1 MASPCCDRHDVGG
14 ATSLDRVVRKMNSPY
29 RHETL
34 FVEECAAYYLIAGR
48 WFAKKGDDSMGFY
61 LGTDVG
67 GTFTDLWVAQSGGRM
82 RVFKSPTTP
91 DVMSGVIHAMHL
103 ATEHFELSF
112 EDFCAQIERF
122 GHGTTV
128 GLNALLTGSAS
139 PTLVVTT
146 QGFGD
151 TLEIGRMRRQTA
163 GLSEMEV
170 CDWLKHNQHPP
181 LVPRERVIEV
191 HERIDANGQILMGL
205 DEAQLRAALQAWRHQ
220 GIEAVAVC
228 TLWATANSAHE
239 LKIEEVVRQELGQ
252 VFVTLSHQI
261 SPVVGEYARMGT
273 TVANAMLGPIA
284 GRYLSALENKLS
296 QAGMRVPILM
306 MTSAG
311 GVLPTSALNDR
322 PAVAIFSGPAA
333 GVMGSIAVGMQR
345 GEKNIL
351 SVDIGGTSFD
361 VGVVVDGQPV
371 MRPSIQLAGA
381 ELSVPSVDV
390 SSIGAGGGSLATV
403 RFGDLSVG
411 PQSAGANP
419 GPVCYG
425 RGGTQPTSTDA
436 DLVLGVLDPNYF
448 IGGRMTLDLAAAR
461 QAIEVHIAH
470 PLSLSVSAA
479 AWGIREVLD
488 NKMADLLRRV
498 TIERGHDP
506 RDFVLYANGGAGPS
520 HAWVLAR
527 ELGLTRFVVPA
538 AATTQS
544 AFGTANSD
552 LGFTVTRPVYVRLKA
567 GVMAS
572 EKELESLSQAHADV
586 LTQAGAALVR
596 ADALDIRFDTAVAV
610 RYRGQS
616 HHLDVPLHDGEG
628 HFKADQLQATL
639 TRFEGMYEVLFG
651 RGAGSAQ
658 AGFEILSIR
667 VIGRGRLPV
676 PSLVG
681 EGEAMV
687 QVGTREVVFDD
698 PQQPVLTNIYRT
710 TWARPGD
717 LVHGPCIIEYP
728 GQSVVVPPGAR
739 ACADA
744 HGHLEVE
751 LPVIASEKAKHA
763 AHELERQSA

>member
-1 MASPCCDRHDVGG
+1 MEHYSLKILTPIIRP
-14 ATSLDRVVRKMNSPY
+14 TSEVS
-29 RHETL
+29 T
-34 FVEECAAYYLIAGR
+34 
-48 WFAKKGDDSMGFY
+48 KGEYSMGFY

-67 GTFTDLWVAQSGGRM
+67 GTFTDLWVAQAGARM
-82 RVFKSPTTP
+82 RVFKAPTTA

-103 ATEHFELSF
+103 ASEHFELSF

-146 QGFGD
+146 HGFGD

-191 HERIDANGQILMGL
+191 HERIDANGQILISL
-205 DEAQLRAALQAWRHQ
+205 DEVQLRAALQPWRHQ

-239 LKIEEVVRQELGQ
+239 LKIEEMVRQELGQ

-261 SPVVGEYARMGT
+261 SPVVGEYARMAT

-284 GRYLSALENKLS
+284 GRYLTALENTLS
-296 QAGMRVPILM
+296 KAGMRVPILM
-306 MTSAG
+306 MTSSG

-333 GVMGSIAVGMQR
+333 GVMGSIAVGKQR

-390 SSIGAGGGSLATV
+390 SSIGAGGGSLARV
-403 RFGDLSVG
+403 RFGDLTVG

-425 RGGTQPTSTDA
+425 RGGTLPTSTDA
-436 DLVLGVLDPNYF
+436 DLVLGVLDPDYF
-448 IGGRMTLDLAAAR
+448 IGGRMALDLPAAR
-461 QAIEVHIAH
+461 QAIDTHIAK
-470 PLSLSVSAA
+470 PLSLSLAAA

-527 ELGLTRFVVPA
+527 ELGLSRFVVPA
-538 AATTQS
+538 AATAQS

-552 LGFTVTRPVYVRLKA
+552 LGFTVTRPIYVRLKA
-567 GVMAS
+567 GVTAS
-572 EKELESLSQAHADV
+572 EKELESLSQAHEDV
-586 LTQAGAALVR
+586 LAQARSALLQ
-596 ADALDIRFDTAVAV
+596 ADALDIRFDTTVAV
-610 RYRGQS
+610 RYRGQA
-616 HHLDVPLHDGEG
+616 HHLDVPFHETQGQFATA
-628 HFKADQLQATL
+628 HLQETL
-639 TRFEGMYEVLFG
+639 TRFEAMYEVLFG

-676 PSLVG
+676 PTLVG
-681 EGEAMV
+681 EGEPMV
-687 QVGTREVVFDD
+687 QVGVRDVVFDD
-698 PQQPVLTNIYRT
+698 PQHPVATKIYRT

-717 LVHGPCIIEYP
+717 RVAGPCIIEYP
-728 GQSVVVPPGAR
+728 GQSVVVPPGAS
-739 ACADA
+739 ASADA
-744 HGHLEVE
+744 QGHLEVE
-751 LPVIASEKAKHA
+751 LPVNAPEKAMQSTHDQR
-763 AHELERQSA
+763 RQSV

>member
-1 MASPCCDRHDVGG
+1 VRGLLFDGG
-14 ATSLDRVVRKMNSPY
+14 QAVS
-29 RHETL
+29 
-34 FVEECAAYYLIAGR
+34 
-48 WFAKKGDDSMGFY
+48 KKGEDDMGFY

-67 GTFTDLWVAQSGGRM
+67 GTFTDLWVAQTGGRM

-91 DVMSGVIHAMHL
+91 DVMSGVIQAIHL
-103 ATEHFELSF
+103 ATDHFELSF

-128 GLNALLTGSAS
+128 GLNALLTGSAA

-146 QGFGD
+146 EGFGD

-170 CDWLKHNQHPP
+170 CDWLKHNQNPP

-191 HERIDANGQILMGL
+191 RERIDANGQVLVGL
-205 DEAQLRAALQAWRHQ
+205 DEEQLRKTLQGWRHH

-239 LKIEEVVRQELGQ
+239 LMIEKMVRQELGK

-296 QAGMRVPILM
+296 EAGMRVPILM

-311 GVLPTSALNDR
+311 GVLPTNALNDR

-333 GVMGSIAVGMQR
+333 GVMGSIAVGIQR

-361 VGVVVDGQPV
+361 VGVVVDGKPV

-390 SSIGAGGGSLATV
+390 SSIGAGGGSVARV

-425 RGGTQPTSTDA
+425 RGGAQPTSTDA

-448 IGGRMTLDLAAAR
+448 IGGRMKLDLAAAC
-461 QAIEVHIAH
+461 QAIDKHIAK
-470 PLSLSVSAA
+470 PLSLSLSGA

-527 ELGLTRFVVPA
+527 ELGLTKFIVPA
-538 AATTQS
+538 AATAQS

-567 GVMAS
+567 GVMAA
-572 EKELESLSQAHADV
+572 EKELESLAQAHADV
-586 LTQAGAALVR
+586 LRQARSALIR
-596 ADALDIRFDTAVAV
+596 ADALDVRFDTTAAV
-610 RYRGQS
+610 RYRGQA
-616 HHLDVPLHDGEG
+616 HHLDVPLDAVEG
-628 HFKADQLQATL
+628 QFKTAQLHETL
-639 TRFEGMYEVLFG
+639 SRFESMYEVFFG
-651 RGAGSAQ
+651 RGAGSSQ

-681 EGEAMV
+681 EGEPMIPA
-687 QVGTREVVFDD
+687 GTREVVFDD
-698 PQQPVLTNIYRT
+698 PQNPVLTNIYRT

-717 LVHGPCIIEYP
+717 RVQGPCIIEYP
-728 GQSVVVPPGAR
+728 GQSVVVPPGAS

-751 LPVIASEKAKHA
+751 LNANAIEISQ
-763 AHELERQSA
+763 QSAHDIGRKSA